1 MKLYTEVQLS
11 SQTILDTVNSVYFH
25 TPREGHNVKLSFEK
39 YRLHQARDEMVI
51 STHNVEEGDGI
62 TLTLVHGGVVSGLFL
77 PTSVEIVGHQ
87 VEDIQTPGNP
97 GYIISGINDGLA
109 SRDSSTELESMG
121 LEGSLEF
128 SAPVS
133 KGFLLPLLSSLAVS
147 LPALRVLPIQVKT
160 VKSVFQKEG
169 NNVVDESFSEGEN
182 CKDLLEMKLNNN
194 FLFQPLTV

>member
-1 MKLYTEVQLS
+1 
-11 SQTILDTVNSVYFH
+11 
-25 TPREGHNVKLSFEK
+25 
-39 YRLHQARDEMVI
+39 MVI

-97 GYIISGINDGLA
+97 GDIVSGINDGLA
-109 SRDSSTELESMG
+109 GRDGSTELESVG

-128 SAPVS
+128 STPVS
-133 KGFLLPLLSSLAVS
+133 KGFLLALLSSLAVS

-169 NNVVDESFSEGEN
+169 NNVVDESFPDGISS
-182 CKDLLEMKLNNN
+182 L
-194 FLFQPLTV
+194 